1 MAYTGEQLLEK
12 LASAPIVPV
21 FSHTDKA
28 TALAVV
34 KACYEGGIT
43 VFEFTNRN
51 EQAAEVFE
59 YLLSQ
64 KEQFPGLAL
73 GIGTIMDEKQAH
85 QYIDLGS
92 DFIVSPILDQQVAEL
107 CAQNNISWTP
117 GCGTLTE
124 IIQGQR
130 WGASLI
136 KVFPAD
142 VLGPKFVAGVK
153 GPCPHLNLMPT
164 GGVTPDEEE
173 LKTWFHSGVICVGMG
188 SQLMDKQLISSGN
201 FKALSEKIKE
211 VVGFVS
217 QLKN

>member
-12 LASAPIVPV
+12 ITLAPIVPV

-28 TALAVV
+28 NALEVV
-34 KACYEGGIT
+34 KACYDGGIT

-64 KEQFPGLAL
+64 REQFPGLAL
-73 GIGTIMDEKQAH
+73 GIGTIMDEKQA
-85 QYIDLGS
+85 QQFIDLGA
-92 DFIVSPILDQQVAEL
+92 DFIVSPILDQKVAEL
-107 CAQNNISWTP
+107 CAKNKISWTP

-130 WGASLI
+130 WGATLI

-142 VLGPKFVAGVK
+142 VMGPNFIAGVK
-153 GPCPHLNLMPT
+153 GPCPNLNLMPT

-173 LKTWFHSGVICVGMG
+173 LKTWFRSGVVCVGMG

-201 FKALSEKIKE
+201 FKELSFKIKE
-211 VVGFVS
+211 VVNFVKK
-217 QLKN
+217 LKS

>member
-12 LASAPIVPV
+12 INTAPIVPV

-34 KACYEGGIT
+34 KACYDGGIS

-51 EQAAEVFE
+51 KEAAEVFE

-64 KEQFPGLAL
+64 KEQFPGMAL
-73 GIGTIMDEKQAH
+73 GIGTIMNEEQA
-85 QYIDLGS
+85 QQFIALGA
-92 DFIVSPILDQQVAEL
+92 DFIVSPILDEKVAAL
-107 CAQNNISWTP
+107 CTKNNISWTP

-130 WGASLI
+130 WGATLI

-142 VLGPKFVAGVK
+142 VMGPKFIAGVK
-153 GPCPHLNLMPT
+153 GPCPDLNLMPT
-164 GGVTPDEEE
+164 GGVTPEEEE
-173 LKTWFHSGVICVGMG
+173 LKTWFRSGVVCVGMG
-188 SQLMDKQLISSGN
+188 SQLMDKQLIASGN
-201 FKALSEKIKE
+201 FSALSLRIRE
-211 VVGFVS
+211 VVNFVN

>member
-12 LASAPIVPV
+12 INLAPIVPV

-28 TALAVV
+28 NALAVV
-34 KACYEGGIT
+34 KACYDGGIT

-51 EQAAEVFE
+51 EQATEVFE

-64 KEQFPGLAL
+64 REQFPGLAL
-73 GIGTIMDEKQAH
+73 GIGTIMDEKQA
-85 QYIDLGS
+85 QQFIDLGA
-92 DFIVSPILDQQVAEL
+92 DFIVSPILDQKVAEL
-107 CAQNNISWTP
+107 CAKNNISWTP

-130 WGASLI
+130 WGATLI

-142 VLGPKFVAGVK
+142 VMGPKFIAGVK
-153 GPCPHLNLMPT
+153 GPCPNLNLMPT

-173 LKTWFHSGVICVGMG
+173 LKIWFRSGVVCVGMG

-201 FKALSEKIKE
+201 FKELSFKIKE
-211 VVGFVS
+211 VVSFVKK
-217 QLKN
+217 LKS

>member
-1 MAYTGEQLLEK
+1 MAYTGEQLLK
-12 LASAPIVPV
+12 KISSAPIVPV
-21 FSHTDKA
+21 FSNTEKA

-34 KACYEGGIT
+34 KACYDAGIT

-51 EQAAEVFE
+51 KQAFEVFE

-64 KEQFPGLAL
+64 RDQFPGLAL
-73 GIGTIMDEKQAH
+73 GIGTIMDEKQAS
-85 QYIDLGS
+85 QYIDAGA

-107 CAQNNISWTP
+107 CAKNNISWTP

-124 IIQGQR
+124 IIQGER
-130 WGASLI
+130 WGATLI

-142 VLGPKFVAGVK
+142 VMGPKFIAGVK

-173 LKTWFHSGVICVGMG
+173 LKTWFRAGVVCVGMG

-201 FKALSEKIKE
+201 FKALSQNIKE
-211 VVGFVS
+211 VLDFVNE
-217 QLKN
+217 LRN